1 MSNRELQYCNKKLQ
15 EEKSRYDFQ
24 GQLRSAHSR
33 CVNHN
38 SNLRA
43 SCAGCRALAWQDI
56 LNALENQL
64 KGETTQT
71 ASRHQVRQADTE
83 EPKPQMNQVK
93 KEAIRMPNI
102 IKSER

>member
-33 CVNHN
+33 CMNHS

-43 SCAGCRALAWQDI
+43 SCAGCRALAWQNI
-56 LNALENQL
+56 LNALENQR
-64 KGETTQT
+64 KEETTQPT
-71 ASRHQVRQADTE
+71 SRQEERPANEE
-83 EPKPQMNQVK
+83 EPKPQMEQVK